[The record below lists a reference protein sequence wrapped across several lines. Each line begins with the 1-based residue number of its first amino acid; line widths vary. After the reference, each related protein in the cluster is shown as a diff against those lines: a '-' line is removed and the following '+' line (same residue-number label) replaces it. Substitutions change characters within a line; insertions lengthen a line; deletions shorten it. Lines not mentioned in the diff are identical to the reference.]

1 MEIRVLRYFLAVARE
16 GNITA
21 AANYL
26 HLTQPTLSR
35 QIKDLE
41 EELGVQLLVRKSH
54 NVSLTP
60 DGMRLRKRAEEIVSM
75 VDKTTAEFTSAE
87 NTVSGDIYIGG
98 GETRAMHEIAE
109 IIKEVR
115 ESYPDIHFHLYSG
128 NAADV
133 TERLDKG
140 LLDFGV
146 LIQPA
151 DLSKYNYINLYE
163 RDIWGVIMRK
173 DSPLARQEHIKKE
186 DLLDLPLIC
195 SRQAIS
201 PHQTGNAFSDWF
213 GEDFGKLNIVTTFNL
228 VYNAAIM
235 VDAGIGYAITLDNL
249 ADTSEDSNLC
259 FRPLNPKLESGL
271 NIIWKKYQVFSP
283 AAELFLEKITGR
295 FSDLNS
301 EEYKRF
307 ILSISWFHSEPGTRR
322 MPSFPDT
329 PKRRALLA
337 VQSQNIQRTRSETD
351 TTRSG
356 FSGMH
361 TIHRRQPHRQGYEG
375 ASAFWGKLLLP
386 PPFLPCQGSYS
397 SACRGAEPSA

>member
-21 AANYL
+21 AANFL

-41 EELGVQLLVRKSH
+41 GELGVQLLIRKSH

-75 VDKTTAEFTSAE
+75 VDKTEAEFISAE

-109 IIKEVR
+109 LIKELR

-140 LLDFGV
+140 LLDFEV

-151 DLSKYNYINLYE
+151 NISKYNYINLHE
-163 RDIWGVIMRK
+163 KDIWGVIMRK
-173 DSPLARQEHIKKE
+173 DSPLAKKRHIKKE

-201 PHQTGNAFSDWF
+201 SHRTGNEFSDWF
-213 GEDFGKLNIVTTFNL
+213 GEDFEKLNIVTTFNL

-235 VDAGIGYAITLDNL
+235 VDAGIGYAITLDHL
-249 ADTSEDSNLC
+249 ADTSENSHLC
-259 FRPLNPKLESGL
+259 FRPLAPKLESEL

-283 AAELFLEKITGR
+283 AAELFLNKIMEH
-295 FSDLNS
+295 FSNTAD
-301 EEYKRF
+301 
-307 ILSISWFHSEPGTRR
+307 H
-322 MPSFPDT
+322 
-329 PKRRALLA
+329 
-337 VQSQNIQRTRSETD
+337 
-351 TTRSG
+351 
-356 FSGMH
+356 
-361 TIHRRQPHRQGYEG
+361 
-375 ASAFWGKLLLP
+375 
-386 PPFLPCQGSYS
+386 
-397 SACRGAEPSA
+397 